1 MLAKVQWRL
10 SSSFAALKQLQG
22 ARERSIDTQ
31 MQKVEEQFQRLT
43 ADNRKIVGLALNRLL
58 PVQEARVALV
68 LQELTQLNS
77 FEQRAFFSILE
88 EQRNKGFMTIN
99 GEAQVVPNPLQ
110 TGTVWPFNHPSN
122 LQFQAEAGFAGQV
135 GLHGLP
141 KAFLAKVESGEAFQ
155 SLDDMEVAAA
165 PAEKVE
171 AKVEEV
177 KEEKTSF
184 DLVLKGFAGDAKLKV
199 IKEVKTILNLG
210 LKEAKEKVESSAK
223 GPAVLFKNVS
233 KETVKAQYEKL
244 VAAGAVLEWQ

>member
-1 MLAKVQWRL
+1 MFAKVQWRL
-10 SSSFAALKQLQG
+10 SSSFAALRQLQG
-22 ARERSIDTQ
+22 ARDRTIDMQ
-31 MQKVEEQFQRLT
+31 MQKLEEQFQRLT
-43 ADNRKIVGLALNRLL
+43 TDNRKIVSLALNRLL

-77 FEQRAFFSILE
+77 FEQRAFFSVLE
-88 EQRNKGFMTIN
+88 EQRRKGFLTIN
-99 GEAQVVPNPLQ
+99 GEAQATPTPLQ

-122 LQFQAEAGFAGQV
+122 LQFQAEVGFAGQV

-155 SLDDMEVAAA
+155 SLDQMEVSAA

-184 DLVLKGFAGDAKLKV
+184 NLVLKGYAGDAKLKV
-199 IKEVKTILNLG
+199 IKEVKTLLNLG
-210 LKEAKEKVESSAK
+210 LKEAKEKVESAAK
-223 GPAVLFKNVS
+223 EPAVLFKNVS
-233 KETVKAQYEKL
+233 KEAVKAAYDKL
-244 VAAGAVLEWQ
+244 TAAGAVLEWE